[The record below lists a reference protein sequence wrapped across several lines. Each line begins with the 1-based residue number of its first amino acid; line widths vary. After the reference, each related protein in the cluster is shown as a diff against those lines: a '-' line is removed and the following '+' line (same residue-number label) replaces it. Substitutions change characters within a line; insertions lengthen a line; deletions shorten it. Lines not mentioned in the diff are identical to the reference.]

1 MGIWIC
7 LSWTFSYQ
15 WNHAICGLLCLSAPL
30 RIMLSRYIDFVACIS
45 ASFLFVAECHCFDIP
60 NFLLIT
66 FVDGCLCFHF
76 NTTTMNICVWVFM
89 WTWVFISLGYIPG
102 SGVAGL
108 YCNFMF
114 SPLRNCQTYPK
125 WLHYFTFLP
134 AVYEFQFLPIFA
146 KTFISLWF

>member
-1 MGIWIC
+1 MDLPVLDIFIAMESCNMWPFVSFC
-7 LSWTFSYQ
+7 PTYNNAFKVHWFCSMYQ
-15 WNHAICGLLCLSAPL
+15 CFISFCGWMSL
-30 RIMLSRYIDFVACIS
+30 YWHTKFFVG
-45 ASFLFVAECHCFDIP
+45 
-60 NFLLIT
+60 T

-102 SGVAGL
+102 SGIAGL